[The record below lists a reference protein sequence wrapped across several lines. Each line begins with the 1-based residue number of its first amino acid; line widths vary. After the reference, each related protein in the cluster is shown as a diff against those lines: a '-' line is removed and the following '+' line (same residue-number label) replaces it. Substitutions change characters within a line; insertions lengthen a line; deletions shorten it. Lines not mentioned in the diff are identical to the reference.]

1 MKVILFSDYYYP
13 TIKSGS
19 IVIKDLATEL
29 ARLGH
34 EAIVVTFNEKQKESF
49 LDSKEGDVRV
59 IRIKCKLRKY
69 GMIGRLIAEIRYS
82 SLIIRSLKK
91 IKIEKVDG
99 IISFSPSIFYSRAI
113 TWVKNKYKIKAYL
126 IVRDIFP
133 KWLLDAGILK
143 PGLLFSFFKRVEQK
157 LYKSVD
163 FVGIESVKDLDYFKP
178 YLNNLTH
185 LEVLDNWGSSL
196 EPLDI
201 EEYNSSVLPSDRV
214 NIIYGGNMAD
224 AQDLYSLLDDL
235 EDSALD
241 DKAFLTLIG
250 SGHQLDNIK
259 SLISSKNLK
268 NVKLLDEVD
277 QKTYL
282 GILKKADIGLVSLNK
297 KLKSNNFP
305 LKMMGYIQLSKPILA
320 SVNENNEIINII
332 KNNDIGLV
340 SVSGDSESFNKNLQD
355 MIEDKEKIK
364 IQGDNALTLFN
375 SRFTVTIAIEKILK
389 QFKN

>member
-29 ARLGH
+29 TRLGH
-34 EAIVVTFNEKQKESF
+34 EAIVVTFNENQKEHL
-49 LDSKEGDVRV
+49 LDSKESDIRV

-91 IKIEKVDG
+91 VKIEEVNG
-99 IISFSPSIFYSRAI
+99 IISLSPSIFYSKAI
-113 TWVKNKYKIKAYL
+113 TWVKIKYKIKAYL

-133 KWLLDAGILK
+133 KWLLDAGILNQG
-143 PGLLFSFFKRVEQK
+143 PLFNFFKKVEK
-157 LYKSVD
+157 ELYASVD
-163 FVGIESVKDLDYFKP
+163 FIGIESIQDLDYFKQ
-178 YLNNLTH
+178 YLNKKTY

-196 EPLDI
+196 SLQEI
-201 EEYNSSVLPSDRV
+201 ERHDSLLLPENRL

-235 EDSALD
+235 DDTSLD
-241 DKAFLTLIG
+241 NKAFLTLIG
-250 SGHQLDNIK
+250 LGHQLDKIK
-259 SLISSKNLK
+259 SLINSKNLK

-282 GILKKADIGLVSLNK
+282 SILDKADIGLVSLNK
-297 KLKSNNFP
+297 NLKSNNFP

-320 SVNENNEIINII
+320 SVNKDNEIISII
-332 KNNDIGLV
+332 KENDIGLV
-340 SVSGDSESFNKNLQD
+340 SISGDGVSFNKNLLQ

-364 IQGDNALTLFN
+364 IQGKNALELFKN
-375 SRFTVTIAIEKILK
+375 RFTVTIAVKKILK
-389 QFKN
+389 QFDN

>member
-1 MKVILFSDYYYP
+1 
-13 TIKSGS
+13 
-19 IVIKDLATEL
+19 
-29 ARLGH
+29 
-34 EAIVVTFNEKQKESF
+34 
-49 LDSKEGDVRV
+49 
-59 IRIKCKLRKY
+59 
-69 GMIGRLIAEIRYS
+69 
-82 SLIIRSLKK
+82 
-91 IKIEKVDG
+91 
-99 IISFSPSIFYSRAI
+99 
-113 TWVKNKYKIKAYL
+113 
-126 IVRDIFP
+126 VRDIFP

-163 FVGIESVKDLDYFKP
+163 FIGIESVKDLDYFKP

-201 EEYNSSVLPSDRV
+201 EEYNSSLLPSDRV

-235 EDSALD
+235 VDSALD

>member
-163 FVGIESVKDLDYFKP
+163 FIGIESVKDLDYFKP

>member
-163 FVGIESVKDLDYFKP
+163 FIGIESVKDLDYFKP

-201 EEYNSSVLPSDRV
+201 EEYNSSLLPSDRV

>member
-163 FVGIESVKDLDYFKP
+163 FIGIESVKDLDYFKP
-178 YLNNLTH
+178 YLNNLTY

-201 EEYNSSVLPSDRV
+201 EEYNSSLLPSDRV

-320 SVNENNEIINII
+320 SVNENNESINII

>member
-29 ARLGH
+29 TRLGH
-34 EAIVVTFNEKQKESF
+34 EAIVVTFNENQKERL
-49 LDSKEGDVRV
+49 LDSKEGNIRV
-59 IRIKCKLRKY
+59 IRIKCRLRKY

-91 IKIEKVDG
+91 VKIEEVNG
-99 IISFSPSIFYSRAI
+99 IISLSPSIFYSKAI
-113 TWVKNKYKIKAYL
+113 TWVKIKYKIKAYL

-133 KWLLDAGILK
+133 KWLLDAGILNQG
-143 PGLLFSFFKRVEQK
+143 PLFSFFKKVEK
-157 LYKSVD
+157 ELYTSVD
-163 FVGIESVKDLDYFKP
+163 FIGIESIQDLDYFKQ
-178 YLNNLTH
+178 YLNKKTY

-196 EPLDI
+196 SLQEI
-201 EEYNSSVLPSDRV
+201 ERHDSLLLPENRL

-235 EDSALD
+235 DDTSLD
-241 DKAFLTLIG
+241 NKAFLTLIG
-250 SGHQLDNIK
+250 SGHQLDKIK
-259 SLISSKNLK
+259 SLINSKNLK

-282 GILKKADIGLVSLNK
+282 SILDKADIGLVSLNK
-297 KLKSNNFP
+297 NLKSNNFP

-320 SVNENNEIINII
+320 SVNKDNEIISII
-332 KNNDIGLV
+332 KENDIGLV
-340 SVSGDSESFNKNLQD
+340 SISGDGVSFNKNLLQ

-364 IQGDNALTLFN
+364 IQGKNALELFKN
-375 SRFTVTIAIEKILK
+375 RFTVTIAVKKILK
-389 QFKN
+389 QFDN

>member
-163 FVGIESVKDLDYFKP
+163 FIGIESVKDLDYFKP
-178 YLNNLTH
+178 YLNNLTY

-201 EEYNSSVLPSDRV
+201 EEYNSSLLPSDRV

>member
-29 ARLGH
+29 TRLGH
-34 EAIVVTFNEKQKESF
+34 EAIVVTFNENQKEHL
-49 LDSKEGDVRV
+49 LDSKESDIRV

-91 IKIEKVDG
+91 VKIEEVNG
-99 IISFSPSIFYSRAI
+99 IISLSPSIFYSKAI
-113 TWVKNKYKIKAYL
+113 TWVKIKYKIKAYL

-133 KWLLDAGILK
+133 KWLLDAGILNQG
-143 PGLLFSFFKRVEQK
+143 PLFNFFKKVEK
-157 LYKSVD
+157 ELYASVD
-163 FVGIESVKDLDYFKP
+163 FIGIESIQDLDYFKQ
-178 YLNNLTH
+178 YLNKKTY

-196 EPLDI
+196 SLQEI
-201 EEYNSSVLPSDRV
+201 ERHDSLLLPENRL

-235 EDSALD
+235 DDTSLD
-241 DKAFLTLIG
+241 NKAFLTLIG
-250 SGHQLDNIK
+250 SGHQLDKIK
-259 SLISSKNLK
+259 SLINSKNLK

-282 GILKKADIGLVSLNK
+282 SILDKADIGLVSLNK
-297 KLKSNNFP
+297 NLKSNNFP

-320 SVNENNEIINII
+320 SVNKDNEIISII
-332 KNNDIGLV
+332 KENDIGLV
-340 SVSGDSESFNKNLQD
+340 SISGDGVSFNKNLLQ

-364 IQGDNALTLFN
+364 IQGKNALELFKN
-375 SRFTVTIAIEKILK
+375 RFTVTIAVKKILK
-389 QFKN
+389 QFDN